1 MINCVEKPACKN
13 SNHCKRTSLFTAK
26 EAWSLVTQISELPGE
41 LVKVSTFCL
50 LPTSGLSNLKALLF
64 HKNVSND
71 ALPTLLVSW
80 PTNARMSA
88 TRDKQNTMNYI
99 PNAIK

>member
-13 SNHCKRTSLFTAK
+13 SNHCKRTSLSTAK

-64 HKNVSND
+64 HKNVWND
-71 ALPTLLVSW
+71 ALSTLVVVLTDQCQNVS
-80 PTNARMSA
+80 NKRQAKHDELHS
-88 TRDKQNTMNYI
+88 K
-99 PNAIK
+99 